1 MASEWGTC
9 WTGQSGHIL
18 HGREFSW
25 QRCLGTF
32 KVHIIDASPSL
43 FVQNFKGQWIDPR
56 PHRDPVPLVQNSHH
70 SSRRTSISP
79 HLLWS
84 IPVTHSRGHKDR
96 DEQSQ
101 HTLQDLGLLLGIIFC
116 CCFFLK
122 FFFLAAL
129 GLSCC
134 MRDLWFS
141 LCQAESSVAV
151 CELLSICGLWKPV
164 LRLCVLTSSQVMCC
178 RWTTWHILRP
188 SHFLKRT
195 SSPKVFPWKA
205 WGS

>member
-122 FFFLAAL
+122 FFFFFFWLH
-129 GLSCC
+129 
-134 MRDLWFS
+134 WV
-141 LCQAESSVAV
+141 SVAACGIFDSPCVKQNLQWRYVNSSLFVV
-151 CELLSICGLWKPV
+151 CG
-164 LRLCVLTSSQVMCC
+164 SQF
-178 RWTTWHILRP
+178 
-188 SHFLKRT
+188 SD
-195 SSPKVFPWKA
+195 SAS
-205 WGS
+205 